1 MNLQEEILRIKS
13 MIIVTEELGL
23 DLDKKQKIFEL
34 VNVFNDGNFESEIK
48 PYFNDIMTFFKFI
61 NKYGLLDE
69 LDIDNIPYNDISNEV
84 FDYLD
89 DNGIISNFD
98 YDSIPEAF
106 KNNYLIHGL
115 EHNYEDTIKY
125 ITSKLLT
132 DVQIRPDGLYLYL
145 GNDRDDLGS
154 FFCRSSRGDVSAKD
168 VAKQVF
174 AEDGLGTDWHFDVDT
189 KPSQVIDDL
198 DEKNTIH
205 LKDVIF
211 KEIGNVE
218 LSLEDYDSDFFSS
231 LSEEQ
236 GTEGY
241 FKIGPE
247 DLNELI
253 KDSYA
258 IDELCEN
265 DLSELGQELKS
276 VYWNAYNTA
285 YEDEIYELVYNG
297 LDEYFEGKIDEEP
310 KETTKSDGKKVITY
324 LNYIKIRDFVGN
336 ISLFLENNKGG
347 TYTDS
352 YLEYFGRYTTLMNQL
367 IYDQDYEC
375 IDFRTPDYPDWSKIQ
390 KYINDMFREYI

>member
-13 MIIVTEELGL
+13 MIIVTEEIGL
-23 DLDKKQKIFEL
+23 DSDKKQKIFEL

-61 NKYGLLDE
+61 NKYGLLYE
-69 LDIDNIPYNDISNEV
+69 LDINNIPYNDISNEV

-89 DNGIISNFD
+89 DNGVLSNFD

-125 ITSKLLT
+125 ITSELLT
-132 DVQIRPDGLYLYL
+132 DVQIRPDGFYLYL
-145 GNDRDDLGS
+145 GNDRDELAS
-154 FFCRSSRGDVSAKD
+154 FFCGSSRRDVSAED

-174 AEDGLGTDWHFDVDT
+174 SEDGLGNDWYFDVDT
-189 KPSQVIDDL
+189 KPSDVIDDL
-198 DEKNTIH
+198 DEQNTIH

-218 LSLEDYDSDFFSS
+218 LSLEDYDSDFFES
-231 LSEEQ
+231 LSQEQ

-253 KDSYA
+253 KDSDA
-258 IDELCEN
+258 INELCKK
-265 DLSELGQELKS
+265 DLSELGQELQNI
-276 VYWNAYNTA
+276 YWNAYNSA
-285 YEDEIYELVYNG
+285 YENEVYELVYDG
-297 LDEYFEGKIDEEP
+297 LDEYFEGKIDEVP
-310 KETTKSDGKKVITY
+310 KEIIKSDGKKETRYV
-324 LNYIKIRDFVGN
+324 NYIKIRDFVGN
-336 ISLFLENNKGG
+336 ITLFLNLHKGE
-347 TYTDS
+347 TYSDS
-352 YLEYFGRYTTLMNQL
+352 YLEYFGSYSSLMKQL

-375 IDFRTPDYPDWSKIQ
+375 IDFRTPDYPDWSTTQ
-390 KYINDMFREYI
+390 KYINEMFRDYI

>member
-13 MIIVTEELGL
+13 MIIVTEEIGL
-23 DLDKKQKIFEL
+23 DSDKKQKIFEL

-61 NKYGLLDE
+61 NKYGLLYE
-69 LDIDNIPYNDISNEV
+69 LDINNIPYNDISNEV

-89 DNGIISNFD
+89 DNGVLSNFD

-125 ITSKLLT
+125 ITSDLLT
-132 DVQIRPDGLYLYL
+132 DVQIRPDGFYLYL
-145 GNDRDDLGS
+145 GNDRDELAS
-154 FFCRSSRGDVSAKD
+154 FFCGSSRRDVSAED

-174 AEDGLGTDWHFDVDT
+174 SEDGLGNDWYFDVDT
-189 KPSQVIDDL
+189 KPSDVIDDL
-198 DEKNTIH
+198 DEQNTIH

-218 LSLEDYDSDFFSS
+218 LSLEDYDSDFFES
-231 LSEEQ
+231 LSQEQ

-253 KDSYA
+253 KDSDA
-258 IDELCEN
+258 INELCKK
-265 DLSELGQELKS
+265 DLSELGQELQNI
-276 VYWNAYNTA
+276 YWNAYNSA
-285 YEDEIYELVYNG
+285 YENEVYELVYDG
-297 LDEYFEGKIDEEP
+297 LDEYFEGKIDEVP
-310 KETTKSDGKKVITY
+310 KEIAKSDGKKVTKY

-336 ISLFLENNKGG
+336 ISLFLENNKGQS
-347 TYTDS
+347 YSDS
-352 YLEYFGRYTTLMNQL
+352 FLEYFGSYSSLMKQL

-375 IDFRTPDYPDWSKIQ
+375 IDFRTPDYPDWSTTQ
-390 KYINDMFREYI
+390 KYINEMFNDYI

>member
-13 MIIVTEELGL
+13 MIIVTEEIGL
-23 DLDKKQKIFEL
+23 DSDKKQKIFEL

-61 NKYGLLDE
+61 NKYGLLYE
-69 LDIDNIPYNDISNEV
+69 LDINNIPYNDISNEV

-89 DNGIISNFD
+89 DNGVLSNFD

-125 ITSKLLT
+125 ITSELLT
-132 DVQIRPDGLYLYL
+132 DVQIRPDGFYLYL
-145 GNDRDDLGS
+145 GNDRDELAS
-154 FFCRSSRGDVSAKD
+154 FFCGSSRRDVSAED

-174 AEDGLGTDWHFDVDT
+174 SEDGLGNDWYFDVDT
-189 KPSQVIDDL
+189 KPSDVIDDL
-198 DEKNTIH
+198 DEQNTIH

-218 LSLEDYDSDFFSS
+218 LSLEDYDSDFFES
-231 LSEEQ
+231 LSQEQ

-253 KDSYA
+253 KDSDA
-258 IDELCEN
+258 INELCKK
-265 DLSELGQELKS
+265 DLSELGQELQNI
-276 VYWNAYNTA
+276 YWNAYNSA
-285 YEDEIYELVYNG
+285 YENEVYELVYDG
-297 LDEYFEGKIDEEP
+297 LDEYFEGKIDEVP
-310 KETTKSDGKKVITY
+310 KEITKSDGKKVTKY

-336 ISLFLENNKGG
+336 ISLFLENNKGQS
-347 TYTDS
+347 YSDS
-352 YLEYFGRYTTLMNQL
+352 FLEYFGSYSSLMKQL

-375 IDFRTPDYPDWSKIQ
+375 IDFRTPDYPDWSTTQ
-390 KYINDMFREYI
+390 KYINEMFYDYI